1 MYKHG
6 TIMSVTVVAKRM
18 PNPSEIAIGIMNLAC
33 LEVSNIIGAN
43 PPNVVSVVNKIGR
56 KRLPPA

>member
-1 MYKHG
+1 
-6 TIMSVTVVAKRM
+6 MSVTVVAKRM

-33 LEVSNIIGAN
+33 LEVSNIMGAN
-43 PPNVVSVVNKIGR
+43 PPNVVSVVNRIGR